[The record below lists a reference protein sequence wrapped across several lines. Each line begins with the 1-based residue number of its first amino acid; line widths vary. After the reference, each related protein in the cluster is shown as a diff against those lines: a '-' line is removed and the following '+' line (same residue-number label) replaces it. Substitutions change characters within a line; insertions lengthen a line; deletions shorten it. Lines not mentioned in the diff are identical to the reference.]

1 MFEIPYLIEILTP
14 RYTDEGYSE
23 GLLTRFGERL
33 DRIMQA
39 GCGVSIPDNPM
50 GNLRMGALDAI
61 ASQKLG
67 IDPQRVVVNLNTFH
81 HKDELDQILAKAAAA
96 GIRFLLVVRGDGGP
110 ELSRLEPASIGGR
123 FNVATSA
130 ELISYINRAWSG
142 TFVTGAAFNHYN
154 PIEVELQRLE
164 KKIAAGAGFIVSQPV
179 VGNDARISRLHAY
192 GIPVVVEAWMS
203 RNIELFARSV
213 GDDSLEISDYDPY
226 ANLNLLHRSFPGSC
240 MYLSMLNFDEQ
251 FELLLPALS
260 T

>member
-14 RYTDEGYSE
+14 RYSDEGYSE
-23 GLLTRFGERL
+23 RLLTRFGERFE
-33 DRIMQA
+33 RIMQA

-50 GNLRMGALDAI
+50 GNLRMGALEAI
-61 ASQKLG
+61 AAQNLG

-81 HKDELDQILAKAAAA
+81 RKDELDQILAEAAAA

-110 ELSRLEPASIGGR
+110 ALSRLEPASIGGR

-130 ELISYINRAWSG
+130 ELISYIGRAWPG

-179 VGNDARISRLHAY
+179 IGSDARIARLQAY

-213 GDDSLEISDYDPY
+213 GEDSLEISDYDPY
-226 ANLNLLHRSFPGSC
+226 ANLKLLHRSFPGSC
-240 MYLSMLNFDEQ
+240 IYLSMLDFDEQ